1 MFLENNRSLN
11 KKNNRNEADRQTN
24 VQKGGFF
31 KIKKVM
37 YSINLRRPILT
48 NLIHVERD

>member
-1 MFLENNRSLN
+1 MFLENNR
-11 KKNNRNEADRQTN
+11 NRNEADRQTN

-31 KIKKVM
+31 KIKEVM